1 MKKVILCISLVLLC
15 LMLNNCGTN
24 KNELCGLPRRIYNKI
39 QERYISDVIKSTEDD
54 FIIDGY
60 FGKFND
66 AYVVHIRELNVDCPA
81 DVIDPLKVAGSSFFL
96 SCNED
101 ILVYYKGEL
110 YGLKTAYNKKLLSE
124 DDIKIIDVEY
134 DKYEESFHGGKSE
147 YCLDK

>member
-39 QERYISDVIKSTEDD
+39 QERYISDYEKTEDD

-66 AYVVHIRELNVDCPA
+66 AYVVHIRILNVYCPD
-81 DVIDPLKVAGSSFFL
+81 DVRDPLKVAGSSFFL
-96 SCNED
+96 HCDED